1 MTATPP
7 FDADVWSRILAELER
22 LHAKVER
29 LHAKVD
35 ASEKAHIEGVGESRE
50 WRMAVTRRLDSIEG
64 HARATNG
71 KVASLEADRIA
82 REAVDKARAG
92 IRAEAVAE
100 ATPTIRHDEAET
112 IRLRSWRVAAW
123 AFGAGLGVAALL
135 LNYSRI

>member
-7 FDADVWSRILAELER
+7 FGADVWSRILAELER
-22 LHAKVER
+22 LHAKV
-29 LHAKVD
+29 D
-35 ASEKAHIEGVGESRE
+35 ASERARIEGQGELRE